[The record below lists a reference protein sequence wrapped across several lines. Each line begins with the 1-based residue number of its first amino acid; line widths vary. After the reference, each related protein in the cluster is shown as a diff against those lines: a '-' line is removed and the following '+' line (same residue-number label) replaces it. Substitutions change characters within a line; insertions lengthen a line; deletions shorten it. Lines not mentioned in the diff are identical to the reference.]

1 MRGILILHR
10 RESRQSKTE
19 KARRIARS
27 RSRARL
33 RLFAAGTIPRYGDI
47 KFRWIADGVETT
59 RSLGLKSTSRV
70 V

>member
-10 RESRQSKTE
+10 RESRQSETE
-19 KARRIARS
+19 ETRDTE
-27 RSRARL
+27 RAL
-33 RLFAAGTIPRYGDI
+33 EVFFAGEPRYGDI
-47 KFRWIADGVETT
+47 KFRWIADGVEAT